1 MILEARDLYT
11 AYGLSQ
17 VLFGVAVTVDVGQ
30 AVCLLGRNGVGKTT
44 TLRSLIGLTP
54 PRAGHVVFDGMD
66 ITGWAPYR
74 VARQGIAFVPQE
86 RRLFGDLSVREN
98 LEVARRGTRGASAWG
113 VERVYETFPILE
125 QLDARRAGYLSG
137 GEQQMLAIGRAL
149 MGNPR
154 LLILDEPSEGL
165 APLVVDA
172 LCEHI
177 RALKADGMTILMA
190 EQNLTLALALSE
202 RVYILDKGHVRFAGT
217 VAEFEADTTLR
228 DEYLAV

>member
-1 MILEARDLYT
+1 
-11 AYGLSQ
+11 
-17 VLFGVAVTVDVGQ
+17 
-30 AVCLLGRNGVGKTT
+30 
-44 TLRSLIGLTP
+44 
-54 PRAGHVVFDGMD
+54 
-66 ITGWAPYR
+66 
-74 VARQGIAFVPQE
+74 
-86 RRLFGDLSVREN
+86 
-98 LEVARRGTRGASAWG
+98 

-172 LCEHI
+172 LREQI
-177 RALKADGMTILMA
+177 RALKSAGMTILMA
-190 EQNLTLALALSE
+190 EQNLILALALSE

-217 VAEFEADTTLR
+217 VAEFEADKTLR

>member
-1 MILEARDLYT
+1 VILEAREIYT

-17 VLFGVAVTVDVGQ
+17 VLFGVSLTVGAGQ

-44 TLRSLIGLTP
+44 TLRTLVGLTP
-54 PRAGHVVFDGMD
+54 PRAGRVVFDGVD
-66 ITGWAPYR
+66 VTGWAPYR

-86 RRLFGDLSVREN
+86 RRLFADLSVREN
-98 LEVARRGTRGASAWG
+98 LEVARRASRGAAAWS
-113 VERVYETFPILE
+113 VERVYATFPILAR
-125 QLDARRAGYLSG
+125 LDARRAGFLSG

-165 APLVVDA
+165 APLVVD
-172 LCEHI
+172 LLGEQI
-177 RALKADGMTILMA
+177 GALKAGGMTILMA
-190 EQNLTLALALSE
+190 EQNLALALLLSE

-217 VAEFEADTTLR
+217 VAEFEADQTLR

>member
-1 MILEARDLYT
+1 VILEARDLYT
-11 AYGLSQ
+11 AYALSQ
-17 VLFGVAVTVDVGQ
+17 VLFGVTVTVDAGQ

-74 VARQGIAFVPQE
+74 VAREGIAFVPQE

-98 LEVARRGTRGASAWG
+98 LEVARRGASGASAWG
-113 VERVYETFPILE
+113 VERVYATFPILE
-125 QLDARRAGYLSG
+125 QLDPRRAGYLSG

-172 LCEHI
+172 LREQI
-177 RALKADGMTILMA
+177 LALKAGGMTILMA
-190 EQNLTLALALSE
+190 EQNLILALALSE

-217 VAEFEADTTLR
+217 VAEFEADKTLR